1 MLFDKTIADYCFF
14 LFKSKMGFFLF
25 VLHARV
31 VSDKGALFR
40 KRKNNM
46 REKKTHLI
54 QVNDCN

>member
-40 KRKNNM
+40 KEKIICARKK
-46 REKKTHLI
+46 RI
-54 QVNDCN
+54 